1 MAFTVRIDG
10 LPELQKKLG
19 STEFKAHMKKGM
31 TKAVVFMEGQL
42 KRGTPVGQSGRL
54 KSAWTHKISFDG
66 MVGEVGNAVKYG
78 SFVEEGTGVFI
89 GKGRIFP
96 RSAGALAWDDM
107 VRTSIQGM
115 KGRFFVKRTWDSV
128 GGKKLLRF
136 FTKEA
141 EKTLEGK

>member
-10 LPELQKKLG
+10 LPALKKKLG

-42 KRGTPVGQSGRL
+42 KRGTPVQSGRL
-54 KSAWTHKISFDG
+54 RAGWTHKVSFDG
-66 MVGEVGNAVKYG
+66 MVGEVGNAVRYG
-78 SFVEEGTGVFI
+78 PFVEEGTGVFI
-89 GKGRIFP
+89 GKGRIEP
-96 RSAGALAWDDM
+96 VSAKAFAWDDM
-107 VRTSIQGM
+107 VRYSIQGM
-115 KGRFFVKRTWDSV
+115 KGRFFVKRTWDNV